1 MTMTEYR
8 RQKNEERLAAQHPD
22 VQAVA
27 KDIRQTL
34 KDIEQYMI
42 WALDPENKD
51 HGRYD
56 CQNLLDHAHY
66 LVDHAHAYRNAVKA
80 NPPPKG
86 DDQ

>member
-8 RQKNEERLAAQHPD
+8 QQRLAEQHPD
-22 VQAVA
+22 VQGAA

-34 KDIEQYMI
+34 DDIKNNMHWAIAPGEKDGGAYYC
-42 WALDPENKD
+42 
-51 HGRYD
+51 H
-56 CQNLLDHAHY
+56 NLLDYAHQ
-66 LVDHAHAYRNAVKA
+66 LVDQVHAYRNAVKA